1 MGQAK
6 QLLALGD
13 TTVLETTLDTV
24 QRSRVSE
31 VVLVLGASAET
42 ILSRLPAQGLRIVI
56 NPAYAEGMATS
67 LQAGLA
73 AVRPN
78 TTAALMVLADQPF
91 VRTAT
96 LDQLIAEHSRQAGS
110 ILIPTYQGT
119 RGNPVLIPRALFPE
133 LMQLEGD
140 VGCRAIF
147 ARHPQAVLNIEV
159 EDEGILL
166 DIDNQEDYG
175 RFTAGFPPRIDG

>member
-13 TTVLETTLDTV
+13 TTVLETTLAAV
-24 QRSRVSE
+24 QRSAVSE
-31 VVLVLGASAET
+31 VVVVLGASAET
-42 ILSRLPAQGLRIVI
+42 IRPRLPAQGLRIVI
-56 NPAYAEGMATS
+56 NPAYAQGMATS

-73 AVRPN
+73 ALSPAA
-78 TTAALMVLADQPF
+78 TAALMVLADQPF
-91 VRTAT
+91 VRPAT
-96 LDQLIAEHSRQAGS
+96 LDQLIREHSRQAGS
-110 ILIPTYQGT
+110 ILIPAYQGT
-119 RGNPVLIPRALFPE
+119 RGNPVLIPRDFFPE

-147 ARHPQAVLNIEV
+147 ARHPQAILNVEV

-166 DIDNQEDYG
+166 DIDNQEDYR
-175 RFTAGFPPRIDG
+175 RFTAGFPPRIGG